1 MPQYGPRLIMLY
13 SLLHKINTLI
23 NSELE
28 YDVNKHLHHRD
39 IVFYKWGIYKLIR
52 YANVIQFQSRI
63 IDLPLPHVRENQ
75 LCPVSAMFNA
85 LSLTGNLSP
94 DSPAFSYHSGP
105 PLKTLTAP
113 SIH

>member
-13 SLLHKINTLI
+13 SLLRKINTLI

-63 IDLPLPHVRENQ
+63 IDLPLPHVRKNQ

-85 LSLTGNLSP
+85 LSVLCSMRCHSLEIYLLIVPLSHIVQDP
-94 DSPAFSYHSGP
+94 R
-105 PLKTLTAP
+105 
-113 SIH
+113 